1 MIKVLFDLSKE
12 YHFNSLFPLFN
23 EMEKDPEYDLWIR
36 VGKDSKRL
44 LGIFQVPDK
53 NRIASNLKKV
63 GYKLTDETSGWD
75 ILVAADAIREHKK
88 YGDVVRIHLDHGV
101 GIKTSR
107 IRNIVKQKELWYHV
121 FLEGQYWFDYIKN
134 LGWENKADFHV
145 SGIPKLDPLFWKNYY
160 DNESLIAKLKL
171 DPNKKTV
178 LFSPSYKP
186 SCIEFLQGKIV
197 NLIPTYNVIIKLH
210 PYSWGTR
217 YAPSS
222 HFKFYEK
229 LSKKFKEVFLIPKQ
243 DYDIYPYLFL
253 ADTLI
258 SDTSSVINEFLALG
272 KFGIIYVLPHFKE
285 KHSDGMEVL
294 SVAPKDWL
302 HGAFPHMFS
311 PDDLIPAVESALN
324 PTKEMKKK
332 LKEFRNYFFKGLDGK
347 SSLRVKK
354 KIDEIINK

>member
-12 YHFNSLFPLFN
+12 YHFNSLFPLYK
-23 EMEKDPEYDLWIR
+23 EMEKDPKYDLRIH

-44 LGIFQVPDK
+44 LGIFQIPDK
-53 NRIASNLKKV
+53 NRIASNLKKE
-63 GYKLTDETSGWD
+63 GYKLTNETSGWD
-75 ILVAADAIREHKK
+75 ILVVADAVREHKK
-88 YGDVVRIHLDHGV
+88 YGEVVRIHLDHGV

-107 IRNIVKQKELWYHV
+107 IRNIVKQKELRYHV
-121 FLEGQYWFDYIKN
+121 FLEGRYWFDYIKS
-134 LGWENKADFHV
+134 LGWKNKADFHIFG
-145 SGIPKLDPLFWKNYY
+145 SPKLDLLFWKDYY
-160 DNESLIAKLKL
+160 DNNTLKAMLEL

-178 LFSPSYKP
+178 LFAPSYKP
-186 SCIEFLQGKIV
+186 SCIEFLQGKISD
-197 NLIPTYNVIIKLH
+197 LIPEYNVIIKLH
-210 PYSWGTR
+210 PYSWGTK

-229 LSKKFKEVFLIPKQ
+229 LSKKFKDVFLITKQ

-302 HGAFPHMFS
+302 EGAFPHMFS
-311 PDDLIPAVESALN
+311 PDDLILAVESALN
-324 PTKEMKKK
+324 PTKEMEQK
-332 LKEFRNYFFKGLDGK
+332 LKKNRDYFFVGLDGK